1 MVKTKYIILILL
13 VVMIGIWIALRLSPT
28 EEKRVKK
35 QFHLLSEWGSKDS
48 RESAFTMAKK
58 TKDIGTLFAEACRLE
73 ADNASLSG
81 TYTPD
86 EISSF
91 AAQARLQ
98 FSEVSLRFYDLDVE
112 FPNEDTAKVL
122 LTAKLTG
129 RLIAGEYVNEVHELT
144 SVLKKIENRWLFSSF
159 EVIEVLE
166 K

>member
-1 MVKTKYIILILL
+1 
-13 VVMIGIWIALRLSPT
+13 
-28 EEKRVKK
+28 
-35 QFHLLSEWGSKDS
+35 
-48 RESAFTMAKK
+48 MAKK

-73 ADNASLSG
+73 VDNASLSG

-112 FPNEDTAKVL
+112 FPNEHTAKVF

-129 RLIAGEYVNEVHELT
+129 RLLAGEYVNEVHELT
-144 SVLKKIENRWLFSSF
+144 SVLKRIENRWLFSSF